1 MSFLKRGSMLSLTF
15 RSLGFLALSL
25 VLVACGKMNSDTK
38 TVLPTDFKV
47 GRDYQAISH
56 SQIIPK
62 SGPKEVVEVKEFFNY
77 ACPACY
83 HFDPILEKWLAKKPA
98 YVKFERIPIIFQPSW
113 RSLAGAYYI
122 AKMLGVEKQMT
133 PAIFKAIHVEG
144 QDLSNPKL
152 QEAFFINHGVTQQ
165 EFESMASFSPGI
177 DAQLLRS
184 DTLMRNYQIMAAPT
198 LVVDD
203 RYKVDPSLVGGDPTR
218 FLQVVDY
225 LIEKVRKGEN

>member
-1 MSFLKRGSMLSLTF
+1 MLSLNF

-25 VLVACGKMNSDTK
+25 LLVACGKMNNNTK

-47 GRDYQAISH
+47 GKDYQTISH

-113 RSLAGAYYI
+113 RSLAAAYYI

-152 QEAFFINHGVTQQ
+152 QEAFFIKHGVTQQ

-184 DTLMRNYQIMAAPT
+184 DTLMRDYQIMAAPT

-203 RYKVDPSLVGGDPTR
+203 RYKVDPSLVGGDPAR

-225 LIEKVRKGEN
+225 LIEKVRKGED